1 MMDIIGICAA
11 EVPVY
16 LSYKLF
22 HFGHGYRLLMGKSKC
37 MRVSYTI
44 SQKFTNQSSF
54 YREKTK
60 HLCYYTYYKT
70 PGNK

>member
-1 MMDIIGICAA
+1 MMDIIGVCAA

-22 HFGHGYRLLMGKSKC
+22 HFRTLISFINGLEYVHASF
-37 MRVSYTI
+37 YTI
-44 SQKFTNQSSF
+44 SQKFPNHSPF

-60 HLCYYTYYKT
+60 HLYYFPY
-70 PGNK
+70 